1 MTNHKENE
9 MSKSELLVVTGL
21 SGAGKSVVIQCLED
35 IGYFCVD
42 NLPPILLPKFVEL
55 MEQGNPSLQKVA
67 IAIDLRGKE
76 LFKSLVEEI
85 DAIKTVVEAAENYLE
100 MKKEYKKLVND
111 RDLAV
116 KTYERQAKE
125 LNHIGYFLIETLGYT
140 MQEVMVIADTSLEI
154 QDVNRKLKELK
165 KINEEA
171 TFEDAREEI
180 TKDMYEEY
188 CNKFDDIV
196 LNKDFKKSA
205 IKRKLKELIEEINHY
220 YGDDSTVPKDIFDLV
235 QEINEEIKDL
245 EYKCDEY

>member
-1 MTNHKENE
+1 MEKEIIKLKDSIEALNRT
-9 MSKSELLVVTGL
+9 SKDMKVSFHYT
-21 SGAGKSVVIQCLED
+21 
-35 IGYFCVD
+35 D
-42 NLPPILLPKFVEL
+42 N
-55 MEQGNPSLQKVA
+55 
-67 IAIDLRGKE
+67 D
-76 LFKSLVEEI
+76 EEI
-85 DAIKTVVEAAENYLE
+85 DAIKTVAEDAENYLE

-165 KINEEA
+165 KTNEEA

-180 TKDMYEEY
+180 TKDMYEKY
-188 CNKFDDIV
+188 CNKFDIV
-196 LNKDFKKSA
+196 LNKDFKTSA

-235 QEINEEIKDL
+235 QEINEKIKDL
-245 EYKCDEY
+245 EYESEDYYI

>member
-1 MTNHKENE
+1 MEKEIIKLKDSIEALNRT
-9 MSKSELLVVTGL
+9 SKDMKVSFHYT
-21 SGAGKSVVIQCLED
+21 
-35 IGYFCVD
+35 D
-42 NLPPILLPKFVEL
+42 N
-55 MEQGNPSLQKVA
+55 
-67 IAIDLRGKE
+67 D
-76 LFKSLVEEI
+76 EEI

-125 LNHIGYFLIETLGYT
+125 LNHIGYT

-205 IKRKLKELIEEINHY
+205 IKRKLKELIEEIDHY

>member
-1 MTNHKENE
+1 MKVSFHYT
-9 MSKSELLVVTGL
+9 
-21 SGAGKSVVIQCLED
+21 
-35 IGYFCVD
+35 D
-42 NLPPILLPKFVEL
+42 N
-55 MEQGNPSLQKVA
+55 
-67 IAIDLRGKE
+67 D
-76 LFKSLVEEI
+76 EEI
-85 DAIKTVVEAAENYLE
+85 DAIKTVAEAAENYLE
-100 MKKEYKKLVND
+100 MKKKYKKLVND

-116 KTYERQAKE
+116 KTYERQAKK

-165 KINEEA
+165 KTNEEA

-180 TKDMYEEY
+180 TKDKYEEY

-235 QEINEEIKDL
+235 QEINEKIKDF
-245 EYKCDEY
+245 EYESEDYYI